1 MFRILVILLL
11 AALCFI
17 IYVYSSNQIGQLKKQ
32 VRLLI
37 NENNE
42 LRIKLKN
49 QYKEHLKEVTNEEK
63 PNNET

>member
-11 AALCFI
+11 AALCYI

-49 QYKEHLKEVTNEEK
+49 DGRDSDVSEK
-63 PNNET
+63 RNLLP